1 MRFPSCSGFYT
12 ICPGSDKLGV
22 ENLLKL
28 TLFLWELC
36 KQTQTILFLM
46 LMTNISLAFDQ
57 IHIFVLS
64 VQVLVHVATCREYW
78 LYIQLL
84 IAAPL

>member
-1 MRFPSCSGFYT
+1 MGT
-12 ICPGSDKLGV
+12 

-46 LMTNISLAFDQ
+46 LMTNISLAFYQ
-57 IHIFVLS
+57 RHISVLP
-64 VQVLVHVATCREYW
+64 VQVLLHVATCREYW
-78 LYIQLL
+78 LYIKLL
-84 IAAPL
+84 VAASLLSIFTDLI